1 MTALKRSLAREAGSK
16 ALSNF
21 FIATDLKRAKMRS
34 ETETLQWTTLA
45 RPREF
50 DEADALDA
58 ATDCFWRD
66 GYEATSVR
74 DLAARMGI
82 TGASLYNAF
91 GDKRSLFREVLQ
103 RYAERSTR
111 ERIARL
117 ESTLPPKQ
125 AVRAFLGEIVERS
138 VDGDRRGCLLVN
150 TALEIAPHDS
160 ELGAEVAA
168 HLGEIEAFFRRA
180 ITAAQAEGSVPPER
194 DPADLARLL
203 LGVTLG
209 VRVLA
214 RSKPQREL
222 LEGVVR
228 PALALLDRPDRAS
241 QP

>member
-1 MTALKRSLAREAGSK
+1 M
-16 ALSNF
+16 
-21 FIATDLKRAKMRS
+21 
-34 ETETLQWTTLA
+34 A

-50 DEADALDA
+50 DETAALDA
-58 ATDCFWRD
+58 AIDCFWRD

-74 DLAARMGI
+74 DLAAAMGI
-82 TGASLYNAF
+82 TGTSLYNAF
-91 GDKRSLFREVLQ
+91 GDKRSLFRQALQ
-103 RYAERSTR
+103 RYAQRSTR

-125 AVRAFLGEIVERS
+125 AVCAFLGEIVERS
-138 VDGDRRGCLLVN
+138 LDDRDRRGCLLVN
-150 TALEIAPHDS
+150 SALEVAPHDP

-168 HLGEIEAFFRRA
+168 RLGEIEAFFRRSV
-180 ITAAQAEGSVPPER
+180 TAAQADGSVPPDR

-222 LEGVVR
+222 LEGTVR
-228 PALALLDRPDRAS
+228 PALALLDWPDRAKAES
-241 QP
+241 KNILFEQTAATIGR

>member
-1 MTALKRSLAREAGSK
+1 
-16 ALSNF
+16 
-21 FIATDLKRAKMRS
+21 MRS
-34 ETETLQWTTLA
+34 ETETLQWTTMA

-150 TALEIAPHDS
+150 TALEIAPHDP
-160 ELGAEVAA
+160 ELGAEVAM
-168 HLGEIEAFFRRA
+168 HLGEIEAFFGRA
-180 ITAAQAEGSVPPER
+180 AAAAQEEGSVPP
-194 DPADLARLL
+194 DLR
-203 LGVTLG
+203 
-209 VRVLA
+209 
-214 RSKPQREL
+214 
-222 LEGVVR
+222 
-228 PALALLDRPDRAS
+228 
-241 QP
+241 

>member
-1 MTALKRSLAREAGSK
+1 M
-16 ALSNF
+16 
-21 FIATDLKRAKMRS
+21 
-34 ETETLQWTTLA
+34 A

-50 DEADALDA
+50 DETAALDA
-58 ATDCFWRD
+58 ATDCFWQD

-82 TGASLYNAF
+82 TGTSLYNAF
-91 GDKRSLFREVLQ
+91 GDKRSLFRRALQ
-103 RYAERSTR
+103 RYADRSTR

-117 ESTLPPKQ
+117 ETTLLPKQ
-125 AVRAFLGEIVERS
+125 AVGAFLNEIVERS
-138 VDGDRRGCLLVN
+138 LDDLDRRGCLLVN
-150 TALEIAPHDS
+150 SALEIAPHDP

-168 HLGEIEAFFRRA
+168 RLGEIEAFFRRA
-180 ITAAQAEGSVPPER
+180 VTAAQADGSVPPDR

-209 VRVLA
+209 LRVLA
-214 RSKPQREL
+214 RTNPQREL

-228 PALALLDRPDRAS
+228 PALALLDWPDRAT

>member
-1 MTALKRSLAREAGSK
+1 M
-16 ALSNF
+16 
-21 FIATDLKRAKMRS
+21 
-34 ETETLQWTTLA
+34 A

-50 DEADALDA
+50 DEAAALDA
-58 ATDCFWRD
+58 AMDCFWRN

-82 TGASLYNAF
+82 TGTSLYNAF
-91 GDKRSLFREVLQ
+91 GDKRSLFRQSLQ

-125 AVRAFLGEIVERS
+125 AVCAFLGEIVERS
-138 VDGDRRGCLLVN
+138 LDDRDRRGCLLVN
-150 TALEIAPHDS
+150 SALEVAPHDP
-160 ELGAEVAA
+160 ELGAELAA
-168 HLGEIEAFFRRA
+168 RLGEIETFFRRA
-180 ITAAQAEGSVPPER
+180 VTAAQDDGSAPPDH

-214 RSKPQREL
+214 RANPRREL
-222 LEGVVR
+222 LEGTVR
-228 PALALLDRPDRAS
+228 PALALLDWTDPITEGEM
-241 QP
+241 Q

>member
-1 MTALKRSLAREAGSK
+1 MG
-16 ALSNF
+16 
-21 FIATDLKRAKMRS
+21 
-34 ETETLQWTTLA
+34 

-50 DEADALDA
+50 DETAALDA
-58 ATDCFWRD
+58 AMDCFWQD

-111 ERIARL
+111 ERIGRL

-125 AVRAFLGEIVERS
+125 AVVAFLGEIVGRS
-138 VDGDRRGCLLVN
+138 VESDRRGCLLVN
-150 TALEIAPHDS
+150 TALAIAPHDP
-160 ELGAEVAA
+160 ELGAEVAV
-168 HLGEIEAFFRRA
+168 HLGEIEAFFHRA
-180 ITAAQAEGSVPPER
+180 VAAAQADGSVPPDHEP
-194 DPADLARLL
+194 DDLARLL

-228 PALALLDRPDRAS
+228 PALALLDWPYRAS
-241 QP
+241 QT

>member
-1 MTALKRSLAREAGSK
+1 M
-16 ALSNF
+16 
-21 FIATDLKRAKMRS
+21 
-34 ETETLQWTTLA
+34 
-45 RPREF
+45 
-50 DEADALDA
+50 
-58 ATDCFWRD
+58 DCFWRD

-82 TGASLYNAF
+82 AGASLYNAF

-125 AVRAFLGEIVERS
+125 AVCAFLGEIVERS
-138 VDGDRRGCLLVN
+138 VDGERRGCLLVN
-150 TALEIAPHDS
+150 TALEVAPHDT
-160 ELGAEVAA
+160 ELRAEVAV

-180 ITAAQAEGSVPPER
+180 VTAAQADGSVPPER

-209 VRVLA
+209 LRVLA
-214 RSKPQREL
+214 RSTPQREL
-222 LEGVVR
+222 LQGVVR
-228 PALALLDRPDRAS
+228 PALTLLDWPDRAA